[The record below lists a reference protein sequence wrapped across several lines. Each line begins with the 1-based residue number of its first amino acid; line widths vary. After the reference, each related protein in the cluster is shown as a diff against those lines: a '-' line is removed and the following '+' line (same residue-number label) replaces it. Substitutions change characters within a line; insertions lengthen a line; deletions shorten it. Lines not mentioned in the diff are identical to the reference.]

1 MGSADFSARQ
11 VSVIVLGYNRF
22 YETTD
27 RCLASLAQD
36 PDFDSWDVLMV
47 DNGSDAENRDAAKQA
62 AAHYR
67 GLRLIRIER
76 NAGFPGGMNAGLR
89 QAERDLI
96 FMISSDVLVPPGTV
110 GRLAAA
116 FERYPGAGLVCP
128 VTNTAGSEQRIFTE
142 AGADVGSV
150 LAQGRAFAEATSG
163 GVVSAYRLDL
173 CCAGLRRTAMDR
185 VGLFDEAFSPGYYED
200 FDYSLRI
207 RKAGFELLVV
217 ETAFVYHEG
226 GGTFGRVSSEKKALI
241 ARNKNLFL
249 QKHGRETPLPHARDC
264 NLAALAQYAGQAQR
278 GEPVSAYRISN
289 RLKLAEADMPR
300 SLFKRW
306 RYKRRVAAA
315 GALLMP
321 LVAKTR

>member
-1 MGSADFSARQ
+1 MGTGSSVQ
-11 VSVIVLGYNRF
+11 PIGVIVLGYNRF
-22 YETTD
+22 DGTTG
-27 RCLASLAQD
+27 RCIASLAQD
-36 PDFDSWDVLMV
+36 PDFRTWNVLMV

-89 QAERDLI
+89 QVEGDLI

-110 GRLAAA
+110 GRLAAV

-128 VTNTAGSEQRIFTE
+128 VTNNAGNEQRIFTE
-142 AGADVGSV
+142 AGDVGSV

-163 GVVSAYRLDL
+163 GILSAYRLDL

-185 VGLFDEAFSPGYYED
+185 VGLFDEAFNPGYYED

-226 GGTFGRVSSEKKALI
+226 GGTFGRVSSEKKALV

-249 QKHGRETPLPHARDC
+249 RKHGRETLLPHARDC
-264 NLAALAQYAGQAQR
+264 NLAALAQYAGQVQH
-278 GEPVSAYRISN
+278 GEPVSAYRVSN

-300 SLFKRW
+300 SPFKRW
-306 RYKRRVAAA
+306 RYKRRVTSVRAR
-315 GALLMP
+315 LMP